1 MAEKDI
7 LEKVLMSYAD
17 VFADC
22 VNTLAYRG
30 TQRLSEE
37 SLQPAPTESFYQGKE
52 RMRNQFCDKSF
63 YRMEDGAIGA
73 QYIIGNETRL
83 ERWQV
88 VRKAS
93 YQGGAYRDQLGT
105 GKPLY
110 PVIGMVLDWMG
121 KKSRIPLSLR
131 GLLAKEGAT
140 QEELELADDVRP
152 AVYHMRNLSK
162 EVREKFVGGM
172 LFFRDMGFVADYLN
186 TGSFEGRGSQ
196 PIVHVKELCE
206 MMEDLTGDKRFT
218 EKIDVLLKR
227 REKGEEVRMCEYI
240 DMLEARGER
249 RGIIIGR
256 KEGEKRGEKRLAD
269 LIHLLM
275 KEKKYDEIDAAST
288 NRQRRQELYRLY
300 NIL

>member
-73 QYIIGNETRL
+73 QYIIGNETKL

-131 GLLAKEGAT
+131 G
-140 QEELELADDVRP
+140 
-152 AVYHMRNLSK
+152 
-162 EVREKFVGGM
+162 FW
-172 LFFRDMGFVADYLN
+172 
-186 TGSFEGRGSQ
+186 
-196 PIVHVKELCE
+196 
-206 MMEDLTGDKRFT
+206 
-218 EKIDVLLKR
+218 
-227 REKGEEVRMCEYI
+227 
-240 DMLEARGER
+240 
-249 RGIIIGR
+249 
-256 KEGEKRGEKRLAD
+256 
-269 LIHLLM
+269 
-275 KEKKYDEIDAAST
+275 
-288 NRQRRQELYRLY
+288 QRRVRLRR
-300 NIL
+300 NWNWRMMCSWRSII